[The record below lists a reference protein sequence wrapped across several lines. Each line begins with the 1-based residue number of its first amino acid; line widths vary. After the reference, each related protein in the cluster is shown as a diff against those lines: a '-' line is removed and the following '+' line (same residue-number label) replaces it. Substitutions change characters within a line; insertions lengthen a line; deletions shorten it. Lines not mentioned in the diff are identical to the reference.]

1 MNAKKILA
9 LVLALSIAVTSF
21 AGCGSSS
28 SSSSSTEESTSTA
41 ESTEDSTDSSDASSE
56 TASTATT
63 GLYPGTSG
71 DDSLT
76 LYVTM
81 EPTSMSTLEATYG
94 EEFKMLGCLD
104 WGLTQVGDDD
114 EVIPA
119 GAESWDISDDKLTY
133 TFHLREDALWSNGDP
148 VVASD
153 YAFAWQMLM
162 TPSTGSEYAYFAYQL
177 IKNGEKFYN
186 GECDWS
192 DVGVNVVDDYTLE
205 VTLESPTPYAL
216 SMFGFR
222 SLDPINEKFF
232 NEIGGTDNYNM
243 SPEYFC
249 SNGPYTLE
257 SWTHDSEL
265 VMKKNENFCDKDK
278 VSLETL
284 TWKILTQSDT
294 KLNSFKAGEIDEIDL
309 TGDQI
314 TELQNEGYPVSS
326 YLGAR
331 DYWILFNNED
341 EYLSNV
347 NLRKAIDACYSR
359 TDFITAI
366 IKDESVPANT
376 FCPPAIMANG
386 SSFQEQALEILDKDG
401 YLDEDGNLR
410 CPTAD
415 VEKAQE
421 YLAKALDEL
430 GCTVEDL
437 SNHLDIHCS
446 DSDESQ
452 NQAAFIQEAIR
463 EVLGIE
469 VSVTPMQT
477 KAQSAERT
485 NGNYV
490 MDLAGWG
497 ADYND
502 PMTFFDLWVTGAGNN
517 SSKFSNDEYD
527 ALIADALTN
536 TDEAARVE
544 DFARC
549 EEILMDEMPISVIYV
564 KAYSYAVSEKVTGG
578 YYYTAWNTYNFKY
591 ATVKSA
597 S

>member
-1 MNAKKILA
+1 MNVKKILA
-9 LVLALSIAVTSF
+9 FALALTMVVTSF

-28 SSSSSTEESTSTA
+28 SSSSSTEESTADSTA
-41 ESTEDSTDSSDASSE
+41 ESTEDSTDSSDTSSE
-56 TASTATT
+56 TTSTAAT

-104 WGLTQVGDDD
+104 MGLTQIGEND
-114 EVIPA
+114 EVVPG
-119 GAESWDISDDKLTY
+119 GAESWDISDDSLVY

-153 YAFAWQMLM
+153 YAFAWKTLM
-162 TPSTGSEYAYFAYQL
+162 TPETGSEYAYFAYQL
-177 IKNGEKFYN
+177 IKNGQKFYN
-186 GECDWS
+186 GECDWE

-216 SMFGFR
+216 SMFCFR

-232 NEIGGTDNYNM
+232 NEIGGTENYNM

-265 VMKKNENFCDKDK
+265 VMKKNENFFDKDK

-294 KLNSFKAGEIDEIDL
+294 KLNSFKGGEIDEIDL
-309 TGDQI
+309 TGDQLA
-314 TELQNEGYPVSS
+314 ELKSEGYPTDS

-331 DYWILFNNED
+331 DLWVLFNTQD

-376 FCPPAIMANG
+376 FVPPAIMANG
-386 SSFQEQALEILDKDG
+386 SSFAEQALVKLEEDG
-401 YLDEDGNLR
+401 YLDDDGNLR
-410 CPTAD
+410 SPTAD
-415 VEKAQE
+415 TAKAKEYLEKALE
-421 YLAKALDEL
+421 EL

-463 EVLGIE
+463 SVLGIE
-469 VSVTPMQT
+469 CSVTPMQT
-477 KAQSAERT
+477 KSQAAERH
-485 NGNYV
+485 NGNFV
-490 MDLAGWG
+490 MDITGWG

-502 PMTFFDLWVTGAGNN
+502 PMTFIDLWVTGGGNN
-517 SSKFSNDEYD
+517 SAQFSNEEYD
-527 ALIADALTN
+527 ALVADALTN
-536 TDEAARVE
+536 TDEAARVD
-544 DFARC
+544 DFIRC

-564 KAYSYAVSEKVTGG
+564 KAFSYAVSEKVTGG
-578 YYYTAWNTYNFKY
+578 YFYTAWNNYNFRY
-591 ATVKSA
+591 ATVK
-597 S
+597 